1 MIYIFAPKWPYK
13 ISDTHAFFRLIGFL
27 LIAII
32 NVCFVILDICQE
44 GLFRKTGQ
52 LARQRQ
58 LRERLQSGCH
68 VREVVAE
75 LSTSS
80 YSAHDGANFIKT
92 LLGELPEPLL
102 TEKHYN
108 VQCQVASM

>member
-1 MIYIFAPKWPYK
+1 M
-13 ISDTHAFFRLIGFL
+13 FFSIHYNNDLF
-27 LIAII
+27 
-32 NVCFVILDICQE
+32 FVDICQE

-58 LRERLQSGCH
+58 LRERLHAGVPVS
-68 VREVVAE
+68 EVVTE
-75 LSTSS
+75 LSSSS
-80 YSAHDGANFIKT
+80 YSAHDGANLIKT

-108 VQCQVASM
+108 VQCQVASK